1 MRRRSST
8 GLIFVLLAIVIL
20 VPRAEAQDTDVAVIV
35 NPNSAVTNLSLADL
49 RKIFAGGKRSWPGGT
64 RVKIIVRPPGSHERI
79 VLLRL
84 LGMSESEYK
93 QYWAAQ
99 VFRGDADE
107 EPVNLPSV
115 GMVKEA
121 AKTFPGAIGLT
132 DARDIKPGMDLK
144 VLKVDG
150 RLPGDPGYP
159 LH

>member
-8 GLIFVLLAIVIL
+8 GLIFSLLAIAIL
-20 VPRAEAQDTDVAVIV
+20 VSRVSAQNGDIAVIV
-35 NPNSAVTNLSLADL
+35 NPNSSVTNVSLADL
-49 RKIFAGGKRSWPGGT
+49 RKIFSGEKRSWPGGT
-64 RVKIIVRPPGSHERI
+64 RIKIIVRPPGSRERI

-84 LGMSESEYK
+84 MGISESEYK
-93 QYWAAQ
+93 QYWTAQ
-99 VFRGDADE
+99 VFRGDTDA
-107 EPVNLPSV
+107 EPVSLPSF

-144 VLKVDG
+144 ILKVDG
-150 RLPGDPGYP
+150 YLPGDPGYP